1 MSQLPAMLEA
11 GMMVAFGF
19 SWPMNVIK
27 SYKVRTTKGKSLAFL
42 ILILIGYVVGITAKF
57 INPEYMANIGKLWY
71 VVTIYIINFVM
82 VFTDLML
89 YIRNYKLDKKNGVL

>member
-1 MSQLPAMLEA
+1 MEQLPSILEA
-11 GMMVAFGF
+11 GMMIAFGF

-42 ILILIGYVVGITAKF
+42 ILILLGYIVGITAKF
-57 INPEYMANIGKLWY
+57 INPDYMANIGKLWY
-71 VVTIYIINFVM
+71 VVTIYIINFIM

-89 YIRNYKLDKKNGVL
+89 YIRNYKLDKKNNS

>member
-1 MSQLPAMLEA
+1 MEQLPSILEA
-11 GMMVAFGF
+11 GMMIAFGF

-42 ILILIGYVVGITAKF
+42 ILILIGYIVGITAKF
-57 INPEYMANIGKLWY
+57 INPDYMANIGKLWY
-71 VVTIYIINFVM
+71 VVTIYIINFIM

-89 YIRNYKLDKKNGVL
+89 YIRNYKLDKKNNS